1 MGDSGEVLYEYRGS
15 RFILERQ
22 AGWYT
27 TKSWYAVTGIV
38 NGAARLELPEFYQ
51 GSPVTHWK
59 AGAGKHGAGLSGV
72 ESLYIPRGITC
83 IAIDNGLLPGLK
95 KVEVQQGHGDF
106 STDGKMLY
114 TEDGEVLLY
123 SFAEGNQEEAVVPG
137 KVKKIAD
144 GAFRHSRCQRIRFEN
159 QDVTAARDAFAESE
173 WIEQDR
179 AYVLVGNMFFRLNY
193 AMEKLVVPQG
203 IRRFHE
209 SAFDKAVPRHLV
221 TSIMPS
227 RGILDKLGGRGSGWG
242 CLEVTLSSTRMRVDF
257 EAVRRIEGLQALH
270 VAEGHKKYK
279 SQDGVVF
286 SRDGRCLLYYPAGR
300 QEKNYAIPEGVVK
313 LAQWAFCG
321 QGYLKGVFMP
331 ESVKAVGTGA
341 FYQCRA
347 LDRVRLSRGL
357 REIPDACAY
366 QGTGVFEQ
374 CVSLKEI
381 ALPEKLRYLG
391 SYAFCG
397 SGLREIVLN
406 EGLRQ
411 VGEYAFL
418 AENFQEVVLP
428 SSLERL
434 GRGALYY
441 VQRVEACIGTAKGLV
456 SAVNAVHPFCTEK
469 RGKMEWG
476 RCMVRARYRRG
487 ERTELFLIPGSLR
500 RSAACH
506 LEMAWNGGGIDYEEY
521 DACFREI
528 TDPEERLEFARQGIL
543 RLKGEEDTP
552 YTTYMKHSALKIA
565 SSLVEGR
572 KEEEF
577 LAFLEER
584 YLSEAALAKLLKMT
598 NKAGLTTY
606 SAYILKYQNEKRP
619 RDTKAGK
626 GIPGQRKLVL

>member
-1 MGDSGEVLYEYRGS
+1 
-15 RFILERQ
+15 
-22 AGWYT
+22 
-27 TKSWYAVTGIV
+27 
-38 NGAARLELPEFYQ
+38 
-51 GSPVTHWK
+51 
-59 AGAGKHGAGLSGV
+59 
-72 ESLYIPRGITC
+72 
-83 IAIDNGLLPGLK
+83 
-95 KVEVQQGHGDF
+95 
-106 STDGKMLY
+106 
-114 TEDGEVLLY
+114 
-123 SFAEGNQEEAVVPG
+123 
-137 KVKKIAD
+137 
-144 GAFRHSRCQRIRFEN
+144 
-159 QDVTAARDAFAESE
+159 
-173 WIEQDR
+173 
-179 AYVLVGNMFFRLNY
+179 
-193 AMEKLVVPQG
+193 
-203 IRRFHE
+203 
-209 SAFDKAVPRHLV
+209 
-221 TSIMPS
+221 MP
-227 RGILDKLGGRGSGWG
+227 D
-242 CLEVTLSSTRMRVDF
+242 
-257 EAVRRIEGLQALH
+257 
-270 VAEGHKKYK
+270 
-279 SQDGVVF
+279 
-286 SRDGRCLLYYPAGR
+286 
-300 QEKNYAIPEGVVK
+300 
-313 LAQWAFCG
+313 
-321 QGYLKGVFMP
+321 
-331 ESVKAVGTGA
+331 SVKAVGTGA